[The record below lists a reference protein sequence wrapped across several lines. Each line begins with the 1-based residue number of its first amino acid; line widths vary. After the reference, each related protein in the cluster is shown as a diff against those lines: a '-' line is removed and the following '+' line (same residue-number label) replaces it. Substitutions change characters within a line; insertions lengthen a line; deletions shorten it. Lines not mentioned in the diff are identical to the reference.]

1 MQGDTMKRTTLL
13 IMLFT
18 VAALALGVQQSAA
31 SQDEVLGSDEQAGQ
45 SLFKAEEGPFEMA
58 GTCTVWCSDGSG
70 SSTEADSEL
79 DCILY
84 CMSFCH
90 EPCEPLL

>member
-1 MQGDTMKRTTLL
+1 MS
-13 IMLFT
+13 FA
-18 VAALALGVQQSAA
+18 VAVFVLGVQPAAA

-58 GTCTVWCSDGSG
+58 GRCTVWCSDGSG

-79 DCILY
+79 DCMLY
-84 CMSFCH
+84 CMSFCQ
-90 EPCEPLL
+90 EPCEPLA